1 MLLVVDGL
9 RRVSRFNFNT
19 KENKAWINLPF
30 IFMKCFLTLLLICF
44 CLASNAQEGDSLK
57 FWVTF
62 TDKLN
67 SPYRLNQP
75 EKYLSKKAIER
86 RKKFKIIITL
96 EDFPVNPFYVEKIE
110 KLGVKVLNRSRWL
123 NGVSILEAD
132 KDKLKKV
139 LALPFVSQVKQV
151 GVYSKKDNSKMDYLM
166 EFFMGLGSK
175 GDTTKIDENYYGD
188 GLNQIKMLNGV
199 AMHQKGYTGKG
210 VTIAVLDGGF
220 MNVNKIKTFEHLY
233 RNGQILGSWDFVQ
246 LDSNVYDD
254 NNHGMNVLSCMAA
267 RTPKKM
273 VGTAPDA
280 SYWLLRTEDANTEYL
295 IEEYNWVCGAE
306 FADSAGVDI
315 INSSLGYTTFDDETM
330 NHTYKDLNGMTS
342 VCTQAATIAARKGII
357 ICNAAGNEGD
367 DGWKYLGAPADA
379 TRIITVGAVNPDGSH
394 ASFSS
399 YGPTADGRIKP
410 TLCAQGVKAIV
421 ASVNDG
427 FYGSQGTSFASPI
440 LCGMVA
446 CLRQANPT
454 ETVDKIILALEFSAT
469 QYYTPDTILGS
480 GIPNLI
486 LANLY
491 LGGDADFDYTTNQ
504 VAVAPS
510 IVFNNKLSFTTFS
523 PKYDNIVVT
532 ISDNSSKIVL
542 RQTIL
547 PDPNNPLG
555 FHNVNLAMD
564 NTFAEGRYDCKIKV
578 GDKTYSYVLTKEKS
592 LVD

>member
-1 MLLVVDGL
+1 
-9 RRVSRFNFNT
+9 
-19 KENKAWINLPF
+19 
-30 IFMKCFLTLLLICF
+30 MKVYLSLLLF
-44 CLASNAQEGDSLK
+44 SVSLAVQAGDNDSLK
-57 FWVTF
+57 FWVSF
-62 TDKLN
+62 SNKAN
-67 SPYRLNQP
+67 SPYSLNQP

-86 RKKFKIIITL
+86 RQRFNIEITV
-96 EDFPVNPFYVEKIE
+96 EDFPVNPEYVAQIE
-110 KLGVKVLNRSRWL
+110 KLGIKILNRSRWL

-132 KDKLKKV
+132 KNKLRK
-139 LALPFVSQVKQV
+139 LAALPFVGDVKKV

-166 EFFMGLGSK
+166 ALFMGLGNK

-246 LDSNVYDD
+246 RDSNVYDD

-280 SYWLLRTEDANTEYL
+280 SYWLLRTEDANTEYI
-295 IEEYNWVCGAE
+295 IEEYNWASGAE
-306 FADSAGVDI
+306 FADSAGADI
-315 INSSLGYTTFDDETM
+315 INSSLGYTTFDDENM
-330 NHTYKDLNGMTS
+330 NHTYKDLNGKKS
-342 VCTQAATIAARKGII
+342 VCTQAATIAASKGII

-367 DGWKYLGAPADA
+367 DDWKYIGVPADA
-379 TRIITVGAVNPDGSH
+379 DKIISVGAVDPDGKH

-410 TLCAQGVKAIV
+410 TICAQGVKAIV

-446 CLRQANPT
+446 CLRQANPAKSV
-454 ETVDKIILALEFSAT
+454 EQIIQALEFSAT
-469 QYYTPDTILGS
+469 QFTKVDTVLGS
-480 GIPNLI
+480 GIPDVV
-486 LANLY
+486 LANQY
-491 LGGDADFDYTTNQ
+491 LGGDKYFDYKRNQ
-504 VAVAPS
+504 VAKEPNHIISNTISFVA
-510 IVFNNKLSFTTFS
+510 FS
-523 PKYDNIVVT
+523 PKFDGTMVT
-532 ISDNSSKIVL
+532 IADAKGTIVL
-542 RQTIL
+542 RESIL
-547 PDPNNPLG
+547 PNVKSTLG
-555 FHNVNLAMD
+555 FHKVNLEQAK
-564 NTFAEGRYDCKIKV
+564 TFAEGEYTCTIKV
-578 GDKTYSYVLTKEKS
+578 GDETSVYKLIKE
-592 LVD
+592 